1 MIVALAVA
9 PVVLITLAIGL
20 RGVAAMRTT
29 SDFLVA
35 SRRVSPLLNSAA
47 VSGEYL
53 SAASFLG
60 VAGLMVR
67 DGVGALWYPVGF
79 TAGYIAMLALVAAP
93 MRRSGALTVP
103 DFAEARLG
111 SPALRKLAAVVVLVI
126 GVLYLVPQFRTA
138 GLVLSVV
145 SDTPYWVGV
154 LLSGAAVSATLAL
167 GGMRAATYV
176 QAFQFVLKLV
186 LFIVPA
192 VWLLTQVGPGVRNEA
207 LHPVEFT
214 HFETRTP
221 VSFRV
226 DATLDVPE
234 GVRVVDSDGAVSAV
248 PAGDWHVPA
257 GSTVVFAE
265 GSAAPVPE
273 GEAAPGGPD
282 WSRPLLDLGD
292 TGHPLLA
299 TWAVLVAT
307 MFGTMG
313 LPHVIMR
320 FHTSP
325 DGRAARR
332 TAALT
337 VALLGVFYIFP
348 GIYGMLG
355 RVLVPHLY
363 LSGATDSA
371 VVALPA
377 QVNAGPLGGVFTGLL
392 TAGAFAAFLAT
403 SLGLML
409 VVSGAISHDLV
420 PGGLRQLRVAVVGAG
435 AVVVPLALTALSFD
449 ASTLVTWGFT
459 VAASTFCPLLVLG
472 IWWSRL
478 TATGAVAGVTAG
490 LLASCGGFVLGIL
503 DPPVP
508 GWVSILLVQPAPWSV
523 PLAFATM
530 VVVSSFG
537 RPPSWSTAAMLRL
550 HLHEHR
556 RFPYADR
563 STLARDL
570 GHSSWSA
577 RRSSAVRRITR
588 RLVR

>member
-1 MIVALAVA
+1 MMIVTLAVA
-9 PVVLITLAIGL
+9 PVVLTTLAIGL
-20 RGVAAMRTT
+20 LGVAAMRTT

-111 SPALRKLAAVVVLVI
+111 SVTLRRLAAVVVLVI
-126 GVLYLVPQFRTA
+126 SVLYLVPQFRTA

-145 SDTPYWVGV
+145 SGTPYWVGV
-154 LLSGAAVSATLAL
+154 ILSGLAVSITLAL

-192 VWLLTQVGPGVRNEA
+192 AWLVAQVGPEVRQEA

-214 HFETRTP
+214 HFEAQTP
-221 VSFRV
+221 VSFRIS
-226 DATLDVPE
+226 ATLEVPE
-234 GVRVVDSDGAVSAV
+234 GVRVVDDDGGVSEI
-248 PAGDWHVPA
+248 PPGEWHVPA
-257 GSTVVFAE
+257 GATVVFAQ
-265 GSAAPVPE
+265 GSAAPVLE
-273 GEAAPGGPD
+273 GSTAPGGPG
-282 WSRPLLDLGD
+282 WERPLLDLG
-292 TGHPLLA
+292 TPEHPLLA
-299 TWAVLVAT
+299 TWAVLLAT
-307 MFGTMG
+307 MLGTMG

-320 FHTSP
+320 FHT
-325 DGRAARR
+325 R
-332 TAALT
+332 
-337 VALLGVFYIFP
+337 
-348 GIYGMLG
+348 
-355 RVLVPHLY
+355 
-363 LSGATDSA
+363 
-371 VVALPA
+371 
-377 QVNAGPLGGVFTGLL
+377 FTGLL

-403 SLGLML
+403 SLGLLL
-409 VVSGAISHDLV
+409 VVAGAISHDLV
-420 PGGLRQLRVAVVGAG
+420 PGGLRQLRMTVVGA
-435 AVVVPLALTALSFD
+435 AIVVLLLALPAVSFD

-478 TATGAVAGVTAG
+478 TAGGAIAGVTVG
-490 LLASCGGFVLGIL
+490 LLASCGGFALGIA

-508 GWVSILLVQPAPWSV
+508 GWVSILLIQPAPWSV

-530 VVVSSFG
+530 IVVSLFG
-537 RPPSWSTAAMLRL
+537 RPQPWATAAMLRL

-556 RFPYADR
+556 RSPFADR
-563 STLARDL
+563 SALARDL